1 MLTYLHFRPG
11 RLAAPLLVLFG
22 AAACGNSA
30 PAGEP
35 ASSDAFTDAG
45 AGEFVSVR
53 AFVGA
58 RILDGTGAPLLE
70 NGVVVVRDGLI
81 TEVGTADAVTPPS
94 EAEIVDLEGRFLLPG
109 FVNAHGHVGPD
120 GDRSDVGEQLE
131 IYAHYGIT
139 TVLSLGDEA
148 DDPREER
155 WSPELRRAR
164 LFVSGPSLAP
174 ESPEAAEDE
183 VARVVA
189 MGADWVKMHV
199 NEARNRDT
207 YPALIAAAQR
217 RSKPTAIHIEELED
231 ARGVL
236 EAGATLL
243 AHSVRDAPVDDD
255 LIQRMQAQDV
265 CLVPT
270 FTREL
275 STWVYEDR
283 PDFFDDPFFLERS
296 APDNLEAFITPQRQA
311 QAQGAG
317 ARYWREALPLAMEN
331 MVRLHEAGVGIAMGT
346 DSGPSGR
353 FQGYFEHLEMEM
365 MVEAGMTPEAVLV
378 SSTGEAARCIG
389 LEDAVGTVQPGRWA
403 DLVVLDADPREDI
416 RNTREIHGVWIAG
429 NRVR

>member
-1 MLTYLHFRPG
+1 MATYLRFPPG
-11 RLAAPLLVLFG
+11 LLTLPLLVLFG
-22 AAACGNSA
+22 VAACGNSA
-30 PAGEP
+30 PSDEMAPSEASAG
-35 ASSDAFTDAG
+35 AG
-45 AGEFVSVR
+45 AGESVSVQ

-70 NGVVVVRDGLI
+70 DGVVVVRDGRI
-81 TEVGTADAVTPPS
+81 AEVGAAAAVTPPP

-109 FVNAHGHVGPD
+109 FVNTHGHVGPD
-120 GDRSDVGEQLE
+120 GDRPDVGEQLE

-155 WSPELRRAR
+155 WSPNLRRAR
-164 LFVSGPSLAP
+164 LFVSGPSLVP
-174 ESPEAAEDE
+174 ESQEAAEDE

-217 RSKPTAIHIEELED
+217 RDMPTAIHIEELED
-231 ARGVL
+231 AREVL
-236 EAGATLL
+236 EAGASLL
-243 AHSVRDAPVDDD
+243 AHSVRDEPVDDD
-255 LIQRMQAQDV
+255 LIQRMQARDV

-296 APDNLEAFITPQRQA
+296 APADVEEFITPQRQA
-311 QAQGAG
+311 QARGAG

-365 MVEAGMTPEAVLV
+365 MVEAGMTPDAVLV

-389 LEDAVGTVQPGRWA
+389 LEDELGTLQPGRWA